1 MQASIFV
8 TDDEPALRNAIVK
21 RLSRRQHRVRAF
33 QSGDELLAAVEQD
46 LPDLILLDLK
56 MPGMTGIEVLEA
68 LRTKARDAVVIILTA
83 YGTVEDAVEAMKLG
97 AYDFL
102 IKTVD
107 LEGVEPV
114 VDRALEYLLLR
125 RRVAYAAE
133 HDANQYALAGLVA
146 SSASMKNLL
155 AQVRD
160 AAQNPKTTVLLT
172 GETGAG
178 KEFLARVIHHNSP
191 RAKGPF
197 VKINCTAI
205 SPELFERD
213 LFGYE
218 RGAFAG
224 AERRKLGLLEQAETG
239 TLLLDEIGDLNLTM
253 QAKLLGVLQDRSF
266 CRVGGTED
274 ITGDFRVIV
283 ASSRDLKQ
291 EVAAGRFRE
300 DLYYRLN
307 VFAFRVPPLRNGIED
322 IVPLSKRFMVKYGME
337 LGKEVVEIDPA
348 AIAVLERHPFPGNVR
363 ELQNVIERAMILCKG
378 KILTAGDLPWELREV
393 TAPVTVAVGRQV
405 LVRFDR
411 KTLCSSIVPGR
422 IE

>member
-46 LPDLILLDLK
+46 IPDLILLDLK

-68 LRTKARDAVVIILTA
+68 LRTKARDSVVIILTA

-114 VDRALEYLLLR
+114 INRALEYLLLR
-125 RRVAYAAE
+125 RRVAYAVE
-133 HDANQYALAGLVA
+133 HDADQYALDGLVA

-160 AAQNPKTTVLLT
+160 TAQNAKTTVLLM

-178 KEFLARVIHHNSP
+178 KEFLARVIHHNGA

-239 TLLLDEIGDLNLTM
+239 TLLLDEVGDLNLTM

-307 VFAFRVPPLRNGIED
+307 VFAFRVPPLRNGVED
-322 IVPLSKRFMVKYGME
+322 IVPLSKQFMVKYGIE

-348 AIAVLERHPFPGNVR
+348 AIAILERYPYPGNVR

-378 KILTAGDLPWELREV
+378 KILTAGDLPSELREF
-393 TAPVTVAVGRQV
+393 TAPVTVAS
-405 LVRFDR
+405 DR
-411 KTLCSSIVPGR
+411 KSS
-422 IE
+422 

>member
-68 LRTKARDAVVIILTA
+68 LRTKARDALVIILTA

-114 VDRALEYLLLR
+114 VNRALEYLLLH

-133 HDANQYALAGLVA
+133 HDADQYGLAGLVA
-146 SSASMKNLL
+146 SSAPMQHLL

-160 AAQNPKTTVLLT
+160 AAQNSKTTVLLT

-178 KEFLARVIHHNSP
+178 KEFLARVIHHNGA
-191 RAKGPF
+191 RATGPF
-197 VKINCTAI
+197 IKINCTATV
-205 SPELFERD
+205 PELLERD
-213 LFGYE
+213 VFGYE

-224 AERRKLGLLEQAETG
+224 AEQRKLGLLEQAETG
-239 TLLLDEIGDLNLTM
+239 TLFVDEVGDLDVAM
-253 QAKLLGVLQDRSF
+253 QGKLLRVLEDRSF
-266 CRVGGTED
+266 RRVGGTED
-274 ITGDFRVIV
+274 IRGDFRVIV

-291 EVAAGRFRE
+291 EVATGRFRE
-300 DLYYRLN
+300 DLYFRLN
-307 VFAFRVPPLRNGIED
+307 VMAFLLPPLRSRVED
-322 IVPLSKRFMVKYGME
+322 IAPLSKRFMVKNGME
-337 LGKEVVEIDPA
+337 IGKDVVEIDPA
-348 AIAVLERHPFPGNVR
+348 AIAILKRHPFSGNVR
-363 ELQNVIERAMILCKG
+363 ELQNVIERAMISCKG
-378 KILTAGDLPWELREV
+378 KILTAGDLPRELREV
-393 TAPVTVAVGRQV
+393 TAPV
-405 LVRFDR
+405 
-411 KTLCSSIVPGR
+411 
-422 IE
+422 

>member
-8 TDDEPALRNAIVK
+8 TDDEPALRNALVK

-33 QSGDELLAAVEQD
+33 QSGDELLAALERD

-68 LRTKARDAVVIILTA
+68 LRTKARDALVIILTA

-114 VDRALEYLLLR
+114 IDRALEYLLLR
-125 RRVAYAAE
+125 RRVTYAAE
-133 HDANQYALAGLVA
+133 YDADQYGLDGLVA

-160 AAQNPKTTVLLT
+160 AAQNPKTTVLLM

-178 KEFLARVIHHNSP
+178 KEFLARVIHHNGA
-191 RAKGPF
+191 RTKGPF
-197 VKINCTAI
+197 VKINCTTI
-205 SPELFERD
+205 LPELFERD

-224 AERRKLGLLEQAETG
+224 AEQRKLGLLEQAETG
-239 TLLLDEIGDLNLTM
+239 TLLLDEVGDLNLAM
-253 QAKLLGVLQDRSF
+253 QAKLLGVMEDRSF
-266 CRVGGTED
+266 RRVGGTED

-291 EVAAGRFRE
+291 EVSAGRFRE

-307 VFAFRVPPLRNGIED
+307 VLAFRVPPLRNGVED

-348 AIAVLERHPFPGNVR
+348 AIAVLERYPFPGNVR

-393 TAPVTVAVGRQV
+393 PAPVTVAQDGE
-405 LVRFDR
+405 
-411 KTLCSSIVPGR
+411 SS
-422 IE
+422 

>member
-114 VDRALEYLLLR
+114 VNRALEYLLLR
-125 RRVAYAAE
+125 RRVAYATE
-133 HDANQYALAGLVA
+133 YDADQYGLAGLVA

-155 AQVRD
+155 GQVRD
-160 AAQNPKTTVLLT
+160 AAQNLTTTVLLT

-178 KEFLARVIHHNSP
+178 KEFLARVIHHNGP
-191 RAKGPF
+191 RATSPL
-197 VKINCTAI
+197 VRINCTAI
-205 SPELFERD
+205 SPDLFERD

-224 AERRKLGLLEQAETG
+224 AEQRKLGLLEQAEAG
-239 TLLLDEIGDLNLTM
+239 TLFLDEVGDLDRAM
-253 QAKLLGVLQDRSF
+253 QGKLLRVLEDRSF
-266 CRVGGTED
+266 RRVGGTED
-274 ITGDFRVIV
+274 IRGDFRVIV

-300 DLYYRLN
+300 DLYFRFN
-307 VFAFRVPPLRNGIED
+307 VLAFLLPPLRSRIED
-322 IVPLSKRFMVKYGME
+322 IAPLSKRFMVQYRME
-337 LGKEVVEIDPA
+337 HGKEVVEIDPA
-348 AIAVLERHPFPGNVR
+348 ALAILERYPFPGNVR
-363 ELQNVIERAMILCKG
+363 ELQLVIERAMMLCKG
-378 KILTAGDLPWELREV
+378 KILTAGDLPLELREV
-393 TAPVTVAVGRQV
+393 TAPLTVT
-405 LVRFDR
+405 
-411 KTLCSSIVPGR
+411 
-422 IE
+422 

>member
-8 TDDEPALRNAIVK
+8 TDDEPALRNALVK

-33 QSGDELLAAVEQD
+33 QSGDELLASLERD

-68 LRTKARDAVVIILTA
+68 LREKAPDTLVIILTA
-83 YGTVEDAVEAMKLG
+83 YGTVEEAVEAMKLG

-114 VDRALEYLLLR
+114 IDRALKYLLLR
-125 RRVAYAAE
+125 RRVTYAVE
-133 HDANQYALAGLVA
+133 YDADQYGLDGLVA

-155 AQVRD
+155 MQIRD

-178 KEFLARVIHHNSP
+178 KEFLARVIHQNGA
-191 RAKGPF
+191 RTKGPF
-197 VKINCTAI
+197 VKINCTTI
-205 SPELFERD
+205 LPELFERD

-239 TLLLDEIGDLNLTM
+239 TVLLDEVGDLNLAT

-266 CRVGGTED
+266 RRVGGTED
-274 ITGDFRVIV
+274 ITGDFRVIA
-283 ASSRDLKQ
+283 ASSRDLQQ
-291 EVAAGRFRE
+291 EVSAGRFRE

-307 VFAFRVPPLRNGIED
+307 ILAFRVPPLRNGVED

-337 LGKEVVEIDPA
+337 LGKEVVEIDPG
-348 AIAVLERHPFPGNVR
+348 AIAILERYPFPGNVR
-363 ELQNVIERAMILCKG
+363 ELQNVIERAMILCKA

-393 TAPVTVAVGRQV
+393 TAPVTV
-405 LVRFDR
+405 
-411 KTLCSSIVPGR
+411 P
-422 IE
+422 

>member
-68 LRTKARDAVVIILTA
+68 LRTKARDALVIILTA

-114 VDRALEYLLLR
+114 VNRALEYLLLH

-133 HDANQYALAGLVA
+133 HDADQYGLAGLVA
-146 SSASMKNLL
+146 SSASMKHLL
-155 AQVRD
+155 AQMRD
-160 AAQNPKTTVLLT
+160 AAQNSKTTVLLT

-178 KEFLARVIHHNSP
+178 KEFLARVIHHNGA
-191 RAKGPF
+191 RATGPF
-197 VKINCTAI
+197 IKINCTAI
-205 SPELFERD
+205 VPELLERD
-213 LFGYE
+213 VFGYE

-224 AERRKLGLLEQAETG
+224 AEQRKLGLLEQAETG
-239 TLLLDEIGDLNLTM
+239 TLFVDEVGDLDVAM
-253 QAKLLGVLQDRSF
+253 QGKLLRVLEDRSF
-266 CRVGGTED
+266 RRVGGTED
-274 ITGDFRVIV
+274 IRGDFRVIV

-291 EVAAGRFRE
+291 EVATGRFRE
-300 DLYYRLN
+300 DLYFRLN
-307 VFAFRVPPLRNGIED
+307 VMAFLLPPLRSRVED
-322 IVPLSKRFMVKYGME
+322 IAPLSKRFMVKNGME
-337 LGKEVVEIDPA
+337 IGKDVVEIDPA
-348 AIAVLERHPFPGNVR
+348 AIAILERHPFSGNVR
-363 ELQNVIERAMILCKG
+363 ELQNVIERAMIACKG
-378 KILTAGDLPWELREV
+378 KILTAGDLPRELREV
-393 TAPVTVAVGRQV
+393 TAPV
-405 LVRFDR
+405 
-411 KTLCSSIVPGR
+411 
-422 IE
+422 

>member
-8 TDDEPALRNAIVK
+8 TDDEPALRNAMVK

-33 QSGDELLAAVEQD
+33 QSGDELLAAVERD

-68 LRTKARDAVVIILTA
+68 LRTKARDALVIILTA

-107 LEGVEPV
+107 LQAVEPV

-133 HDANQYALAGLVA
+133 HDADQYGLAGLVA
-146 SSASMKNLL
+146 SGASMKHLL

-160 AAQNPKTTVLLT
+160 AVQNQKTTVLLM

-178 KEFLARVIHHNSP
+178 KEFLARVIHHNGV
-191 RAKGPF
+191 RATGPF

-205 SPELFERD
+205 VPESLERD

-224 AERRKLGLLEQAETG
+224 AEQRKLGLLEQAETG
-239 TLLLDEIGDLNLTM
+239 TLFLDEVGDLDAAM
-253 QAKLLGVLQDRSF
+253 QGKLLRVLEARSF
-266 CRVGGTED
+266 RRVGGTED
-274 ITGDFRVIV
+274 IRGDFRVIV
-283 ASSRDLKQ
+283 ASSRDLNQ

-300 DLYYRLN
+300 DLYLLLN
-307 VFAFRVPPLRNGIED
+307 VLAFRLPPLRSRAED
-322 IVPLSKRFMVKYGME
+322 IAPLSKQFMVKYGME
-337 LGKEVVEIDPA
+337 LGKDRVEIDPT
-348 AIAVLERHPFPGNVR
+348 AIAVLEQHSFPGNVR
-363 ELQNVIERAMILCKG
+363 ELQNVIERAMISCKG

-393 TAPVTVAVGRQV
+393 TAPVTVA
-405 LVRFDR
+405 
-411 KTLCSSIVPGR
+411 
-422 IE
+422 

>member
-46 LPDLILLDLK
+46 VPDLILLDLK

-125 RRVAYAAE
+125 RRVAFAAE
-133 HDANQYALAGLVA
+133 HDANQYALDGLVA

-155 AQVRD
+155 AQLRD
-160 AAQNPKTTVLLT
+160 AAQNPKTTALLT

-239 TLLLDEIGDLNLTM
+239 TLLLDEVGDLNLTM

-266 CRVGGTED
+266 RRVGGTED
-274 ITGDFRVIV
+274 ITGDFRVIT

-300 DLYYRLN
+300 DLFYRLN
-307 VFAFRVPPLRNGIED
+307 VFAFRVPPLRNGVED

-378 KILTAGDLPWELREV
+378 KILTAGDLPWELREG
-393 TAPVTVAVGRQV
+393 TAPVTV
-405 LVRFDR
+405 
-411 KTLCSSIVPGR
+411 I
-422 IE
+422 

>member
-8 TDDEPALRNAIVK
+8 TDDEPALRNAIMK

-68 LRTKARDAVVIILTA
+68 LRTKARDSLVIILTA
-83 YGTVEDAVEAMKLG
+83 YGTVEDAVDAMKLG

-107 LEGVEPV
+107 LQGVEPV

-125 RRVAYAAE
+125 RRVAYTAE
-133 HDANQYALAGLVA
+133 HDAEQYGLAGLVA

-160 AAQNPKTTVLLT
+160 AAQNPNTTVLLM

-178 KEFLARVIHHNSP
+178 KEFLARVIHHNGV
-191 RAKGPF
+191 RATGPF

-205 SPELFERD
+205 LPDLFERE

-218 RGAFAG
+218 RGAVAG
-224 AERRKLGLLEQAETG
+224 AEQRKLGLLEQAESG
-239 TLLLDEIGDLNLTM
+239 TLFLDEVGDLDVAT
-253 QAKLLGVLQDRSF
+253 QGKLLRILEDRTF
-266 CRVGGTED
+266 RRIGGTED
-274 ITGDFRVIV
+274 MSGDFRVIV
-283 ASSRDLKQ
+283 ASSRDLKR

-300 DLYYRLN
+300 DLYFRLN
-307 VFAFRVPPLRNGIED
+307 ILAYVLPPLRSRVED
-322 IVPLSKRFMVKYGME
+322 IAPLSKRCMVKYGMD
-337 LGKEVVEIDPA
+337 LGKDAVEIDPA
-348 AIAVLERHPFPGNVR
+348 AIAILERHPFPGNVR
-363 ELQNVIERAMILCKG
+363 ELQNVIERAMISCKG
-378 KILTAGDLPWELREV
+378 KILTAGDLPWELREAP
-393 TAPVTVAVGRQV
+393 APVTV
-405 LVRFDR
+405 
-411 KTLCSSIVPGR
+411 S
-422 IE
+422 

>member
-8 TDDEPALRNAIVK
+8 TDDEPTLRNAIVK

-46 LPDLILLDLK
+46 PPDLILLDLK

-107 LEGVEPV
+107 LGGVEPV

-133 HDANQYALAGLVA
+133 YDAGQYGLAGLVA

-160 AAQNPKTTVLLT
+160 AAQNPKTTVLLM
-172 GETGAG
+172 GETGTG
-178 KEFLARVIHHNSP
+178 KEFLARVIHHNGV

-224 AERRKLGLLEQAETG
+224 AELRKLGLLEQAETG
-239 TLLLDEIGDLNLTM
+239 TLFLDEVDDLNLAM

-266 CRVGGTED
+266 RRVGGTED
-274 ITGDFRVIV
+274 ITGDFRVIA
-283 ASSRDLKQ
+283 ASSRDLKR

-300 DLYYRLN
+300 DLYFRLN
-307 VFAFRVPPLRNGIED
+307 VLAFPLPPLRNRIED
-322 IVPLSKRFMVKYGME
+322 IVPLSKQFMVKYGME
-337 LGKEVVEIDPA
+337 LGKEVLEIDPA
-348 AIAVLERHPFPGNVR
+348 AIANLKRYPFPGNVR

-378 KILTAGDLPWELREV
+378 KILTPGDLPWESGEMTPRLEYM
-393 TAPVTVAVGRQV
+393 
-405 LVRFDR
+405 
-411 KTLCSSIVPGR
+411 
-422 IE
+422 

>member
-21 RLSRRQHRVRAF
+21 RLSRRHHRVRAF

-68 LRTKARDAVVIILTA
+68 LRTKARDTLVIILTA

-107 LEGVEPV
+107 LGGVEPV
-114 VDRALEYLLLR
+114 IDRALEYLLLR
-125 RRVAYAAE
+125 RRVTYAADY
-133 HDANQYALAGLVA
+133 DADQYGLAGLVA

-160 AAQNPKTTVLLT
+160 AAQTPKTTVLLM
-172 GETGAG
+172 GETGTG
-178 KEFLARVIHHNSP
+178 KEFLARVIHHNSA

-197 VKINCTAI
+197 VKINCAAI

-218 RGAFAG
+218 RGAFTG
-224 AERRKLGLLEQAETG
+224 AEWRKLGLLEQAETG
-239 TLLLDEIGDLNLTM
+239 TLFLDEIGDLNLEM
-253 QAKLLGVLQDRSF
+253 QAKLLRMLQDRTF
-266 CRVGGTED
+266 RRVGGTED
-274 ITGDFRVIV
+274 ITGDFRVV
-283 ASSRDLKQ
+283 AASSRDLKQ
-291 EVAAGRFRE
+291 EMAAGRFRE
-300 DLYYRLN
+300 DLYFRLN
-307 VFAFRVPPLRNGIED
+307 VLAFHVPPLRNGVED
-322 IVPLSKRFMVKYGME
+322 IVPLSKRFMVKYGMD
-337 LGKEVVEIDPA
+337 LGKEVLEIDPA
-348 AIAVLERHPFPGNVR
+348 AIVNLERYPFPGNVR

-378 KILTAGDLPWELREV
+378 KILTAGDLPWPSV
-393 TAPVTVAVGRQV
+393 
-405 LVRFDR
+405 
-411 KTLCSSIVPGR
+411 
-422 IE
+422 